1 MSVGVLGRLVLLP
14 LAPVAGVLWLATVLE
29 RIAAEELDDPA
40 RWRAVLEE
48 AEAAHARG
56 ELSDD
61 DLAAVQD
68 EVVGQLISTGTLEG
82 MPGGATL
89 DG

>member
-1 MSVGVLGRLVLLP
+1 MGVLGRLVLLP
-14 LAPVAGVLWLATVLE
+14 LAPLAGVLWLATVLE

-56 ELSDD
+56 ELDDD

-68 EVVGQLISTGTLEG
+68 EIVGRLIGDGGLED
-82 MPGGATL
+82 MRGGVTL